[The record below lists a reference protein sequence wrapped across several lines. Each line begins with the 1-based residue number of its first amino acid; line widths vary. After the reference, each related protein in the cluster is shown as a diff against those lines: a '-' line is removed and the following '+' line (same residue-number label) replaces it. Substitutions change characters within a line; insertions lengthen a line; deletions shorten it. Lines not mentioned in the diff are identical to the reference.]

1 MKERTRKRSMVM
13 IQYICVY
20 INIQNTHISQISKRL
35 TDIIVVTETRR
46 GNKSVSDE
54 LRRDLHVFEKSNHPI
69 KY

>member
-1 MKERTRKRSMVM
+1 MVIIII